1 MAEKQV
7 KTRKRAADKIISLPI
22 GEIRPYEKNPRKNA
36 KAVKYVKAS
45 IEKFGFK
52 QPIIVD
58 SNRVIIAG
66 HTRLEAAKSIGMAE
80 VPCIVADDLTDAQVK
95 ALRLADN
102 KVSEFAE
109 WDLDLLGGELGELAD
124 ISDIDMGDFGFD
136 LSEFDN
142 IGLDDEDT
150 EVVED
155 EVPEEVEPV
164 CKKGEIWQLGNH
176 RLMCG
181 SCTDLDSMARLMD
194 GAKADIT
201 FTSPPYNMMASNIS
215 NAFKSDKVEDSY
227 GIEEGTY
234 QEFNDNLSND
244 DYAKLLNDALDNCL
258 AHSDEV
264 LFNIGILKGSKIGIL
279 DMLYKHSK
287 QFADLLVWNKN
298 TCMPLCLP
306 TQIHLL
312 NHICEPIFCFNH
324 AGDRTFSHS
333 QWKLGMMHNRIDT
346 KNATGNEFSKIHHAT
361 FPVELPFYIV
371 QNFTK
376 SSVLDCFGGTGTTM
390 IAAEQLGRK
399 CYMMELDPHYCD
411 VIIARWEKL
420 TGQKAI
426 KVDE

>member
-1 MAEKQV
+1 METVNIEELVQDQHNFNKGTEEGARLMEKSF
-7 KTRKRAADKIISLPI
+7 TELGAGRSILIDKD
-22 GEIRPYEKNPRKNA
+22 GN
-36 KAVKYVKAS
+36 
-45 IEKFGFK
+45 
-52 QPIIVD
+52 
-58 SNRVIIAG
+58 IIAG
-66 HTRLEAAKSIGMAE
+66 NKSQKAAMAAGIKKVRVIESDGTELIAVKRTDISIDSKEGRELA
-80 VPCIVADDLTDAQVK
+80 
-95 ALRLADN
+95 LADN
-102 KVSEFAE
+102 LTTQVNLA
-109 WDLDLLGGELGELAD
+109 WDNVELA
-124 ISDIDMGDFGFD
+124 SVAAEQGIDLPDW
-136 LSEFDN
+136 
-142 IGLDDEDT
+142 GLDPKDLGIEDPTETKEAQEDDFDEEKDK
-150 EVVED
+150 VET
-155 EVPEEVEPV
+155 V
-164 CKKGEIWQLGNH
+164 CKKGDIWQLGNH

-181 SCTDLDSMARLMD
+181 SCTDPDNMAKLMD

-215 NAFKSDKVEDSY
+215 NAFKSDKVEDTY
-227 GIEEGTY
+227 GIEDGTY

-264 LFNIGILKGSKIGIL
+264 LFNIGILKGSKMGIL
-279 DMLYKHSK
+279 DMLYQHSK

-420 TGQKAI
+420 TGQTATKL
-426 KVDE
+426 